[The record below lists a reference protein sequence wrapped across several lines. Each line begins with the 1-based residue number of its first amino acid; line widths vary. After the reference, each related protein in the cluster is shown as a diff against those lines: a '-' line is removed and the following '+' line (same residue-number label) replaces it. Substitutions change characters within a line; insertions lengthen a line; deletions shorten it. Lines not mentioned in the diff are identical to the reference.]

1 MVDLIEYLNQ
11 SGFTDLIRMFLII
24 GGLLSLVVFFLSI
37 CFLLKYHV
45 AFLSIGN
52 NPCSII
58 INVKKKENKH
68 LKRKE
73 SNNNSMVQLWYN
85 IGCRL

>member
-37 CFLLKYHV
+37 WFFIKISR
-45 AFLSIGN
+45 SIF
-52 NPCSII
+52 
-58 INVKKKENKH
+58 KH
-68 LKRKE
+68 MEQSMLDYYQRKE
-73 SNNNSMVQLWYN
+73 ERKRTFNKN
-85 IGCRL
+85 

>member
-37 CFLLKYHV
+37 WFFIKISR
-45 AFLSIGN
+45 SIF
-52 NPCSII
+52 
-58 INVKKKENKH
+58 KH
-68 LKRKE
+68 RE
-73 SNNNSMVQLWYN
+73 QSMQ
-85 IGCRL
+85 

>member
-37 CFLLKYHV
+37 CFFIKISR
-45 AFLSIGN
+45 SIFKHREQ
-52 NPCSII
+52 SMQYYYQRKEERKQTF
-58 INVKKKENKH
+58 KKKGAKN
-68 LKRKE
+68 
-73 SNNNSMVQLWYN
+73 
-85 IGCRL
+85 G

>member
-37 CFLLKYHV
+37 CFFY
-45 AFLSIGN
+45 
-52 NPCSII
+52 
-58 INVKKKENKH
+58 
-68 LKRKE
+68 
-73 SNNNSMVQLWYN
+73 
-85 IGCRL
+85 